1 MKGLIGKFLLIACAA
16 LLLPLSVSADYLAYA
31 VVEKKEKPL
40 PENIDSIEA
49 KELVNVKW
57 GQYGGSKSRVGVMS
71 VQNDS
76 KTSTVHIS
84 GYGGTST
91 YRNGGNGVPVDGIDS
106 IVTDI
111 MHRTGRFRILE
122 RTTLNKLIKEQD
134 LGASGR
140 ISKPSAAKVG
150 KILGAEYLIQ
160 AVVNQYQPNFKG
172 NSIGLG
178 GITGG
183 FLGGLKIGSKK
194 SMVNMTFR
202 LIDAETSEI
211 IFSKQV
217 SSVLSE
223 SNLGFGGIGFGG
235 GGAVGGFMN
244 SYSKTPIGQAVIAAI
259 NMGIYELVKQIGAK
273 PASGSVIKA
282 TKGKIYLNMGKGR
295 VNQGDVLS
303 LMSKGESLIDPETGL
318 DLGGD
323 NTEIGQ
329 VRVISVKDK
338 FSIAKAVGS
347 IRDKIRPGDKVVSNR
362 TPESL
367 QFATNWK
374 ATKSS
379 IFDSDSDSDSSSS
392 STDEENGDDF

>member
-1 MKGLIGKFLLIACAA
+1 MKGFVGKLLILGCAA
-16 LLLPLSVSADYLAYA
+16 LLLPVSVSADYVAYA
-31 VVEKKEKPL
+31 IVDKKEKPL
-40 PENIDSIEA
+40 PETIDSIDA

-57 GQYGGSKSRVGVMS
+57 GKYSGSKSRVGVMG

-76 KTSTVHIS
+76 KTSSVSVT
-84 GYGGTST
+84 GYGGNAT
-91 YRNGGNGVPVDGIDS
+91 YKTGGNGVPVDGIDS

-140 ISKPSAAKVG
+140 ISKPSAARVG
-150 KILGAEYLIQ
+150 KILGAQYLIQ
-160 AVVNQYQPNFKG
+160 AVVNQYEPNFEG
-172 NSIGLG
+172 SNIGLG

-202 LIDAETSEI
+202 LIDAESSEI

-217 SSVLSE
+217 SAVLSE

-235 GGAVGGFMN
+235 SGALGGFMS

-259 NMGIYELVKQIGAK
+259 NIGVYELVKQIGSK

-282 TKGKIYLNMGKGR
+282 AKGKIYLNMGKGR
-295 VNQGDVLS
+295 VQSGDRLS
-303 LMSKGESLIDPETGL
+303 LMSKGDSLIDPETGL

-323 NTEIGQ
+323 DTEIGQ
-329 VRVISVKDK
+329 VQVTTVKDK
-338 FSIAKAVGS
+338 FSIARAVGKVNG
-347 IRDKIRPGDKVVSNR
+347 KIKPGDKVISNR
-362 TPESL
+362 APESL
-367 QFATNWK
+367 QFASNWK
-374 ATKSS
+374 ASS
-379 IFDSDSDSDSSSS
+379 SGFFDSSSDDSSSS
-392 STDEENGDDF
+392 DAEESDSDF

>member
-1 MKGLIGKFLLIACAA
+1 MKGFIGKLLLLSCSA
-16 LLLPLSVSADYLAYA
+16 LLLPFSVSADYVAYA
-31 VVEKKEKPL
+31 VVDKKEKPL
-40 PENIDSIEA
+40 PETIDSIEA

-57 GQYGGSKSRVGVMS
+57 GKYTGSKSRVGVMS

-76 KTSTVHIS
+76 KTSTVHVT
-84 GYGGTST
+84 GYGGRAT
-91 YRNGGNGVPVDGIDS
+91 YKSGGNGVPVDGIDS

-160 AVVNQYQPNFKG
+160 AVVNQYEPNFEG
-172 NSIGLG
+172 NNIGLG

-217 SSVLSE
+217 SAVLSE
-223 SNLGFGGIGFGG
+223 SNLGFGGAGWGS
-235 GGAVGGFMN
+235 GGALGGFMN

-259 NMGIYELVKQIGAK
+259 NIGVYELVKQIGAK
-273 PASGSVIKA
+273 PATGSVIKA
-282 TKGKIYLNMGKGR
+282 AKGKIYLNMGKGR
-295 VNQGDVLS
+295 VQSGERLT
-303 LMSKGESLIDPETGL
+303 LLSKGESLIDPETGL

-323 NTEIGQ
+323 DTEIGQ
-329 VRVISVKDK
+329 IQVSKVKEK
-338 FSIAKAVGS
+338 FSIARAIGS
-347 IRDKIRPGDKVVSNR
+347 IKGKVKAGDKVQSNR
-362 TPESL
+362 APESL
-367 QFATNWK
+367 QFASNWK
-374 ATKSS
+374 PSSSS
-379 IFDSDSDSDSSSS
+379 IFDGDSSDSSS
-392 STDEENGDDF
+392 DEENSDDF